1 MSTLSPGATRRTR
14 RFAEQRWLLDAVI
27 QTAGLE
33 WDQGRIGYSMAPCG
47 VLAAPDFERVR
58 SRVTKF
64 DDIAREFAAAG
75 VARMRR
81 AEAARKA
88 GHEASERE
96 HSFVA
101 SILFGQAQWPIFE
114 NTEENQRLESLKNA
128 AYTAYARVAGHPVRQ
143 VELPW
148 GDRSLP
154 GWLHLPPG
162 ASADE
167 PVGCVISIG
176 GMDSTKEMLVAMY
189 GDALLER
196 GLAVLALDGPGQAS
210 CTLREIWVRPGD
222 FPVATAVALDWLEGQ
237 PEIDSSRV
245 AVRGVSM
252 GSMWATQA
260 AAGNSD
266 RIKACAVVYLLQEQ
280 GCPAAFGEASPT
292 FKTRFMYMAGYE
304 DEQAFDAAAPDLI
317 TVEGLGER
325 IRCPYLAIGGEDDEL
340 TAMETTFALL
350 DDISAPKELMLL
362 QGERHNMDKPPKYVN
377 EITYIADWFADCLA
391 GRTPDSVLTLV
402 GQDGRIR
409 RVPWSDRPAYHHG
422 LPEIVLGDDL
432 PEVVLGE

>member
-1 MSTLSPGATRRTR
+1 MTALTPSATRRVR

-27 QTAGLE
+27 QTVGLE

-58 SRVTKF
+58 SRVKKF
-64 DDIAREFAAAG
+64 DDIAREFAEVG
-75 VARMRR
+75 VARIRR
-81 AEAARKA
+81 AEAARQA

-96 HSFVA
+96 HSFIA

-128 AYTAYARVAGHPVRQ
+128 AYAAYARVAGHPVRQ

-148 GDRSLP
+148 GERSLP

-162 ASADE
+162 ASADK

-222 FPVATAVALDWLEGQ
+222 FPVATAAALDWLEGQ
-237 PEIDSSRV
+237 PEIDQSRI

-260 AAGNSD
+260 AAHND

-280 GCPAAFGEASPT
+280 GCPAAFREASPT
-292 FKTRFMYMAGYE
+292 FKTRFMYMAGYD
-304 DEQAFDAAAPDLI
+304 DEHEFDAAAADLI
-317 TVEGLGER
+317 TVEGLGKL
-325 IRCPYLAIGGEDDEL
+325 IHCPYLAIGGEDDEL
-340 TAMETTFALL
+340 TALETTFALL

-362 QGERHNMDKPPKYVN
+362 QGERHNMDKPPKFIN
-377 EITYIADWFADCLA
+377 EVTYIADWFADCLA
-391 GRTPDSVLTLV
+391 GGTPESVLTLV

-409 RVPWSDRPAYHHG
+409 RTPWSDRPAYHHG
-422 LPEIVLGDDL
+422 LPEVVFGDHLG
-432 PEVVLGE
+432 EVVLGE